1 MTLANKLTIF
11 RIFLIPAFLIAFVFA
26 GAAAAWALL
35 AIVILAY
42 ITDALD
48 GWIARK
54 YNQITT
60 FGKFM
65 DPLADKLFVITA
77 FICFVSAGKMA
88 AWAAAIVLFREFIV
102 DGIRMLAASEG
113 KVIPANQWGKWKLF
127 SQIILLISL
136 CVDRI
141 YNYDGGMVSSILIY
155 VMLVL
160 TVVSGWTYLRQNWKM
175 LKFK

>member
-11 RIFLIPAFLIAFVFA
+11 RIFLIPAFLIAFA
-26 GAAAAWALL
+26 IAGIGAAWVCL
-35 AIVILAY
+35 AIIVLAY
-42 ITDALD
+42 VTDALD

-65 DPLADKLFVITA
+65 DPLADKLFVISA
-77 FICFVSAGKMA
+77 FICFVSIGEMPI
-88 AWAAAIVLFREFIV
+88 WVLVIVLFREFIV

-127 SQIILLISL
+127 SQILLLISL

-141 YNYDGGMVSSILIY
+141 CNYGNGMVSLILIY
-155 VMLVL
+155 VMLIL
-160 TVVSGWTYLRQNWKM
+160 TVISGWTYLQQNWKM
-175 LKFK
+175 LKFG